1 MEMATNVVVRKARR
15 TPARAPGFATDRAEP
30 SRSSWLGC
38 SRSPRVERASW
49 ARVLGGL
56 GNGPRRPWEVDR
68 QRFTCST
75 TVKMKMFIIY

>member
-49 ARVLGGL
+49 ARVLEGW
-56 GNGPRRPWEVDR
+56 GNGPGGRGKWTGKD
-68 QRFTCST
+68 
-75 TVKMKMFIIY
+75 YL